1 MSAWCA
7 KGLVSA
13 IVVVVGVGLVFMP
26 LFVPVTWWV
35 TVVPGIIMV
44 VFQAFAWSEYQGLF
58 IAGDFA
64 YYLAIGG
71 VLGLATIVV
80 DNSEEISLI
89 FANNET
95 RALAQSVR
103 RTEADFQNTSSDLDA
118 INRSIQSAERQ
129 FIETADDPAPPVDT
143 DLLAACLANQM
154 FQDVTR
160 DFESDWEGQLLE
172 IPRLDSFVDPCA
184 WIANP
189 RRPADIAQDR
199 RSQFVGR
206 KSELEA
212 QYVNDK
218 QALDVARAEFES
230 SRGVWFAIDDDQR
243 RKLLF
248 ELFPCLLL
256 IGVATKL
263 GKVANSIKT

>member
-1 MSAWCA
+1 MSAWSA
-7 KGLVSA
+7 KALMSA
-13 IVVVVGVGLVFMP
+13 IVVVVGAVLIFMP
-26 LFVPVTWWV
+26 RFVPVTWWV
-35 TVVPGIIMV
+35 TLWPGIIMIG
-44 VFQAFAWSEYQGLF
+44 FQIFAWREPQGLF

-103 RTEADFQNTSSDLDA
+103 STEADFQNTSSDLDA

-129 FIETADDPAPPVDT
+129 IIETADDPAPPVDT

-154 FQDVTR
+154 YQEMTR
-160 DFESDWEGQLLE
+160 DFESDWEGRLLE
-172 IPRLDSFVDPCA
+172 TPRLDSFVDPCA

-189 RRPADIAQDR
+189 RRPADIARDR
-199 RSQFVGR
+199 RSHLVER

-212 QYVNDK
+212 QYVKDK
-218 QALDVARAEFES
+218 QAFDVARAEFEA
-230 SRGVWFAIDDDQR
+230 SRGVWIAIDDDQR

-263 GKVANSIKT
+263 GKVAHSIKP